1 MKRNNQYKPLPPLEM
16 VELHILHYWKMRKT
30 DKQIVELLNTKHID
44 TSRYGIGLTRFRELR
59 ESIGLFRARKQAHT
73 PETIQPAMIRLR
85 AQYPKAGQREV
96 CSLLFHEENMNV
108 PKSVITAYFAQYE
121 PDLLRQRR
129 ANRLKRK
136 RFWSAGVN
144 DIWTLDQHDKWKYKF
159 GLALHSCLEPFVG
172 RIQWLKIW
180 WTNSNPRLILSYYL
194 DTVEESG
201 HMPLV
206 SQSDPGV
213 ENFGIA
219 NGHTLLRH
227 WHDPSLEGTLQH
239 RWMNEKKNVIP
250 EIGWSQLR
258 RRWTP
263 GFEDILDIG
272 VNNGWYNPSN
282 LLQALIFRWVFI
294 PWLQKE
300 LDLYRDR
307 VNNTAKRA
315 DRNKVLPHG
324 VPNHMY
330 EAPEDY
336 GALDFKIRVNPIA
349 IAEVRNLY
357 APPDHDVFELVPRD
371 FAIIVGQIYQQLG
384 QPSVTRTN
392 CWDVYMDILTR
403 FQHLDSLHGVP
414 AERDEQWGYALT
426 MARDD
431 YKDDI
436 ELIPNLLPLHN
447 GADVIGPDGT
457 YYMGGVRN
465 GLGLDSV
472 QSSQLDA
479 MIDRDEPLPVGL
491 VDLEEADPLITWFS
505 EDEGGQDSD
514 HDEW

>member
-1 MKRNNQYKPLPPLEM
+1 M

-30 DKQIVELLNTKHID
+30 DKQIVELLKTEHID
-44 TSRYGIGLTRFRELR
+44 TSRLTRFRELR

-136 RFWSAGVN
+136 RFWSA
-144 DIWTLDQHDKWKYKF
+144 
-159 GLALHSCLEPFVG
+159 EPFVG

-213 ENFGIA
+213 ENFGVA

-239 RWMNEKKNVIP
+239 RWMNEKKNLIP

-272 VNNGWYNPSN
+272 VNNGC
-282 LLQALIFRWVFI
+282 LIFRWVFI

-357 APPDHDVFELVPRD
+357 APPDHDMFELVPRD

-457 YYMGGVRN
+457 YCMGDVRN

-479 MIDRDEPLPVGL
+479 MVDRDEPLPVGL

-514 HDEW
+514 HDE

>member
-1 MKRNNQYKPLPPLEM
+1 M
-16 VELHILHYWKMRKT
+16 VELHILHYWKMHKT

-44 TSRYGIGLTRFRELR
+44 TSRLTRFRELR
-59 ESIGLFRARKQAHT
+59 ESMGLFRAQKQAHT
-73 PETIQPAMIRLR
+73 PETIQPAMIRFALR
-85 AQYPKAGQREV
+85 YSGQFR
-96 CSLLFHEENMNV
+96 
-108 PKSVITAYFAQYE
+108 SVITAYFAQYE

-144 DIWTLDQHDKWKYKF
+144 NIWTLDQHDKWKYKF

-180 WTNSNPRLILSYYL
+180 WTNSNPCLILSYYL

-213 ENFGIA
+213 ENFGVA
-219 NGHTLLRH
+219 NGHTLLHH
-227 WHDPSLEGTLQH
+227 WHNPSLEGTLQH

-258 RRWTP
+258 RHWTP

-272 VNNGWYNPSN
+272 VNNGC
-282 LLQALIFRWVFI
+282 LIFRWVFL

-315 DRNKVLPHG
+315 DHNKVLPHG

-336 GALDFKIRVNPIA
+336 GVLDFKIPVNPIA

-357 APPDHDVFELVPRD
+357 APLDHDVFELVPRD

-414 AERDEQWGYALT
+414 VERDEQWGYALT

-436 ELIPNLLPLHN
+436 ELIPNQRPLHN
-447 GADVIGPDGT
+447 GADVIGPDGA